1 MKLSV
6 WRMEQSPIVEKN
18 IRLVH
23 QDVFQPGL
31 DSKETII
38 TEKYIFVIQR
48 QDIDSDAE
56 SDSSPGESD
65 ADSDDD
71 YCYRRKRRQPNH
83 SQIQVLSSKNFE
95 ELFVITD
102 LHFDKEI
109 RNGVLTFFNGL
120 LVIQLYTKIR

>member
-6 WRMEQSPIVEKN
+6 WRMEQESPIVEKN
-18 IRLVH
+18 IRSVH

-56 SDSSPGESD
+56 SDSSAGESD
-65 ADSDDD
+65 DY

-102 LHFDKEI
+102 LHFDKKI

>member
-1 MKLSV
+1 
-6 WRMEQSPIVEKN
+6 MEQESPIVEKN

-23 QDVFQPGL
+23 QDVCQPGL

-38 TEKYIFVIQR
+38 TEMYIFIIQR

-65 ADSDDD
+65 DC

-83 SQIQVLSSKNFE
+83 SQFQVLSSKNFE

-102 LHFDKEI
+102 LHFDKKI